1 MVCPFRAWRG
11 VLPLLVGSI
20 ALLSTVPTRAA
31 PGDLRIAVVNMNRAI
46 NSSESGERSKKIL
59 LASKS
64 QKENELKA
72 KEAQLRKMVE
82 DARANMMLSDAAKQ
96 QKEKELRDR
105 ENDLRQEVQNAQ
117 RDLQEQERKLTDSI
131 FVELK
136 TVIAVLAQER
146 KYDLVLEQ
154 AASQVV
160 LFSQFKFD
168 DITDE
173 VIDRYNKIQAKK
185 S

>member
-1 MVCPFRAWRG
+1 MVSPFRARRG
-11 VLPLLVGSI
+11 VFALAAGAIVLLLAS
-20 ALLSTVPTRAA
+20 PRPAA
-31 PGDLRIAVVNMNRAI
+31 PADLKIGVVNMNRAI
-46 NSSESGERSKKIL
+46 NSSDSGERSKKIL

-72 KEAQLRKMVE
+72 REAQLRKLVDE
-82 DARANMMLSDAAKQ
+82 ARSNMMLSDAAKQ
-96 QKEKELRDR
+96 QKEKDLRDK

-136 TVIAVLAQER
+136 TVIAVLAQEK
-146 KYDLVLEQ
+146 KYDLILEQ
-154 AASQVV
+154 AASQVI
-160 LFSQFKFD
+160 LFSQFKLD
-168 DITDE
+168 DITEE
-173 VIDRYNKIQAKK
+173 VIERYNKIQAKK